1 MMAIPS
7 SRRFRR
13 IVSLVLGTALAA
25 VVSLVATTMSATPA
39 QAASGCSG
47 YFGPYWFAGVDATN
61 DAGHLK
67 VLAVESPWT
76 SGSHS
81 YIWDYNN
88 DLRQKWCLQR
98 TYQIVDDIYTYK
110 FRLASDNTLCLG
122 GSQSQGAW
130 PVLGGCTAAAGAI
143 EFHQYVAGTANGNEA
158 YRFKAWPNET
168 YCLDVYN
175 GDSANGTHVILWT
188 CNGQDNQRWY

>member
-1 MMAIPS
+1 MMENRS

-13 IVSLVLGTALAA
+13 IVSLILGTALAA
-25 VVSLVATTMSATPA
+25 VVSLVATTVTASPA

-47 YFGPYWFAGVDATN
+47 YFGPYWFAGADATA

-76 SGSHS
+76 TGSHS

-88 DLRQKWCLQR
+88 DLRQKWCLQSIYYVVPDVH
-98 TYQIVDDIYTYK
+98 TYR
-110 FRLASDNTLCLG
+110 FRLASDNSLCLG
-122 GSQSQGAW
+122 GSQYQGAW
-130 PVLGGCTAAAGAI
+130 PSLGPCTTASAL
-143 EFHQYVAGTANGNEA
+143 EFRQYVSGSVNGNEA

-175 GDSANGTHVILWT
+175 GDSGNGTHVILWT
-188 CNGQDNQRWY
+188 CNGQSNQLWY